1 MEGTTYDVRI
11 YKTDVYRGAKVTT
24 YYVRWKV
31 DDKRWKEHFRS
42 AAQADS
48 FRSELLA
55 AARRGEA
62 FSAETGRPT
71 SWLRPASDEP
81 GLSWHEFARIYV
93 PPNGLTSPPTTGAA

>member
-1 MEGTTYDVRI
+1 MEGTTYGFRI
-11 YKTDVYRGAKVTT
+11 YKTDVYRGAKATT

-31 DDKRWKEHFRS
+31 DDKPWEEHFRS

-62 FSAETGRPT
+62 FR
-71 SWLRPASDEP
+71 LRLVGQLP
-81 GLSWHEFARIYV
+81 GCAWRV
-93 PPNGLTSPPTTGAA
+93 TMRD